1 MSKKFTNFLTENKKS
16 VRKACYAWIA
26 LVILGAVLLSAYFI
40 YFADWSAVQ
49 ITQTQNISLTP
60 AQYMT
65 MIGVS
70 VAGILTVYMLMPA
83 WAILSKIKKLS
94 A

>member
-1 MSKKFTNFLTENKKS
+1 MSKKFNNFLTVNKTT
-16 VRKACYAWIA
+16 VRKTCYAWIA

-49 ITQTQNISLTP
+49 ITHIGLTP